1 MIEIEEPGWDAPE
14 QDNCGSMT
22 YAVLKI
28 DSISIPL
35 CSDCLEY
42 LEQSLNEYKSK
53 VHCYQCRHFV
63 CSKWGLKYGGSCKL
77 SAKEAGQ
84 EITDPGYDKFS
95 KYFDQY
101 CDKGERE

>member
-35 CSDCLEY
+35 CSDCLKD
-42 LEQSLNEYKSK
+42 LEQSLNEYKSNNNS
-53 VHCYQCRHFV
+53 QATESIGF
-63 CSKWGLKYGGSCKL
+63 L
-77 SAKEAGQ
+77 SFD
-84 EITDPGYDKFS
+84 ILKFS
-95 KYFDQY
+95 EKSFSWW
-101 CDKGERE
+101 EI